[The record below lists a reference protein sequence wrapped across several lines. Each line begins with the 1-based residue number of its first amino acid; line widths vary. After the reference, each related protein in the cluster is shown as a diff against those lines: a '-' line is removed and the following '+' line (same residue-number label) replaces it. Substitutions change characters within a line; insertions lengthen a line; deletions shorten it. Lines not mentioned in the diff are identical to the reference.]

1 MLTDGG
7 MIAGAPLTYW
17 IGFHAVV
24 LLLLVIDL
32 VVLGRR
38 PEGPRFRNALAWT
51 AFLGVLALAF
61 AAFLFFTQGQEHAL
75 EFLSGYVLEGSL
87 SIDNLF
93 VFLVLFHNFGLTVS
107 QQHRALSYG
116 VLGAIVLRA
125 AFIVAGVALLDRFAA
140 MQYIFGAVLLYA
152 AWRLVRQK
160 KGREAPPSISQ
171 WIDRR
176 GWRVSPFLLAVLT
189 IELTDVIFAID
200 SVPAVLAVTH
210 DTFIV
215 YTSNIFAIL
224 GLRSLYFVLQG
235 LLYKLHLLHY
245 GLAAILAFVGGK
257 MMVARWFEIPTLWSL
272 LVILGTVA
280 IFAAASLLLPARPPS
295 SNQNASA

>member
-1 MLTDGG
+1 

-32 VVLGRR
+32 VLLGRR
-38 PEGPRFRNALAWT
+38 QDGPRFRSALLWT
-51 AFLGVLALAF
+51 LFLIVLALSF
-61 AAFLFFTQGQEHAL
+61 AGFLLHTQGHEHAL
-75 EFLSGYVLEGSL
+75 EFVSGYVLEGSL

-93 VFLVLFHNFGLTVS
+93 VFLVLFKSFGLTVGE
-107 QQHRALSYG
+107 QHRALLYG

-125 AFIVAGVALLDRFAA
+125 LFILAGVALLDRFEA
-140 MQYIFGAVLLYA
+140 MQYIFGVLLLYA

-160 KGREAPPSISQ
+160 KGRQEPTITQ
-171 WIDRR
+171 WVHKR
-176 GWRVSPFLLAVLT
+176 GWRVSPLLLAVIT
-189 IELTDVIFAID
+189 IEITDLVFAID
-200 SVPAVLAVTH
+200 SVPAVLGVTH

-235 LLYKLHLLHY
+235 LLHRLHLLHY

-257 MMVARWFEIPTLWSL
+257 MIAARWFEIPTLWSL
-272 LVILGTVA
+272 IVILGTVG
-280 IFAAASLLLPARPPS
+280 IFAAASLLLPARQPH
-295 SNQNASA
+295 SA

>member
-1 MLTDGG
+1 MHIDGR
-7 MIAGAPLTYW
+7 MIGGAPLTYW

-38 PEGPRFRNALAWT
+38 REGPRFRTALVWT
-51 AFLGVLALAF
+51 VFLIVLALGF
-61 AAFLFFTQGQEHAL
+61 AAFVLHAQGQQHAL
-75 EFLSGYVLEGSL
+75 EFISGYVLEGSL

-93 VFLVLFHNFGLTVS
+93 VFLVLFGSFGLTVG
-107 QQHRALSYG
+107 QQHRALIYG

-125 AFIVAGVALLDRFAA
+125 LFIVAGVALLDRFAA
-140 MQYIFGAVLLYA
+140 MQYVFGTLLFYA

-160 KGREAPPSISQ
+160 KGRTASPTISHWVQ
-171 WIDRR
+171 SR
-176 GWRVSPFLLAVLT
+176 GWRVSPMLLAIVA
-189 IELTDVIFAID
+189 IEITDVVFAID
-200 SVPAVLAVTH
+200 SVPAVLGVTH

-224 GLRSLYFVLQG
+224 GLRSLYFVLQS
-235 LLYKLHLLHY
+235 LLHRLHLLHY

-257 MMVARWFEIPTLWSL
+257 MIATRWFEIPTLWSL
-272 LVILGTVA
+272 VVILGTVA
-280 IFAAASLLLPARPPS
+280 VFAAASLLLPARH
-295 SNQNASA
+295 SA

>member
-1 MLTDGG
+1 MHIDGR
-7 MIAGAPLTYW
+7 MIGGAPLTYW

-38 PEGPRFRNALAWT
+38 REGPRFRTALVWT
-51 AFLGVLALAF
+51 VFLIVFALGF
-61 AAFLFFTQGQEHAL
+61 AAFVLHAQGQQHAL
-75 EFLSGYVLEGSL
+75 EFISGYVLEGSL

-93 VFLVLFHNFGLTVS
+93 VFLVLFGSFGLTVG
-107 QQHRALSYG
+107 QQHRALIYG

-125 AFIVAGVALLDRFAA
+125 LFIVAGVALLDRFAA
-140 MQYIFGAVLLYA
+140 MQYVFGTLLFYA

-160 KGREAPPSISQ
+160 KGRTASPNISHWVQ
-171 WIDRR
+171 SR
-176 GWRVSPFLLAVLT
+176 GWRVSPMLLAVVA
-189 IELTDVIFAID
+189 IEITDVVFAID
-200 SVPAVLAVTH
+200 SVPAVLGVTH

-224 GLRSLYFVLQG
+224 GLRSLYFVLQS
-235 LLYKLHLLHY
+235 LLHRLHLLHY

-257 MMVARWFEIPTLWSL
+257 MIATRWFEIPTLWSL
-272 LVILGTVA
+272 VVILGTVA
-280 IFAAASLLLPARPPS
+280 IFAAASLLLPERH
-295 SNQNASA
+295 SA

>member
-1 MLTDGG
+1 MHIDGR

-32 VVLGRR
+32 VLLGSRR
-38 PEGPRFRNALAWT
+38 DGPRFRTALAWT
-51 AFLGVLALAF
+51 IFLVGLALAF
-61 AAFLFFTQGQEHAL
+61 AAFVHHTQGRERAL
-75 EFLSGYVLEGSL
+75 EFVSGYVLEGSL

-93 VFLVLFHNFGLTVS
+93 VFLVLLGSFGLTVS
-107 QQHRALSYG
+107 QQHRVLLYG

-125 AFIVAGVALLDRFAA
+125 FFIVAGVALLDRFAA
-140 MQYIFGAVLLYA
+140 MQYIFGALLLYA
-152 AWRLVRQK
+152 AWRLMRQK
-160 KGREAPPSISQ
+160 RGRAAPPSLTQ
-171 WIDRR
+171 WVHSR
-176 GWRVSPFLLAVLT
+176 GWRVSPLLLAVVT
-189 IELTDVIFAID
+189 VEITDLIFAID

-235 LLYKLHLLHY
+235 LLHRLHLLHY

-257 MMVARWFEIPTLWSL
+257 MIAARWFEIPTFWSL
-272 LVILGTVA
+272 VIILGTVA
-280 IFAAASLLLPARPPS
+280 IFAAASLLIPAQPQR
-295 SNQNASA
+295 SA

>member
-1 MLTDGG
+1 

-38 PEGPRFRNALAWT
+38 REGPRFRTALVWT
-51 AFLGVLALAF
+51 VFLIVLALGF
-61 AAFLFFTQGQEHAL
+61 AAFVLHAQGRERAL
-75 EFLSGYVLEGSL
+75 EFISGYVLEGSL

-93 VFLVLFHNFGLTVS
+93 VFLVLFGSFGLTVG
-107 QQHRALSYG
+107 QQHRALIYG

-125 AFIVAGVALLDRFAA
+125 LFIVAGVALLDRFAA
-140 MQYIFGAVLLYA
+140 MQYVFGTLLLYA

-160 KGREAPPSISQ
+160 KGRTASPTISHWVQ
-171 WIDRR
+171 SR
-176 GWRVSPFLLAVLT
+176 GWRVSPMLLAVVA
-189 IELTDVIFAID
+189 IEITDVVFAID
-200 SVPAVLAVTH
+200 SVPAVLGVTH

-224 GLRSLYFVLQG
+224 GLRSLYFVLQS
-235 LLYKLHLLHY
+235 LMHRLHLLHY

-257 MMVARWFEIPTLWSL
+257 MIATRWFEIPTLWSL
-272 LVILGTVA
+272 VVILGTVA
-280 IFAAASLLLPARPPS
+280 IFAAASLLLPERH
-295 SNQNASA
+295 SA